1 MKKLINFARETF
13 ANGRNLRKKLG
24 VKPVYKRVDTCAAEF
39 PSLTPYMYSKHNK
52 KVQEIGT
59 WDRYTFAILELTKLM
74 ELIQVEYI
82 EWV

>member
-1 MKKLINFARETF
+1 
-13 ANGRNLRKKLG
+13 
-24 VKPVYKRVDTCAAEF
+24 
-39 PSLTPYMYSKHNK
+39 MYLKHNK

-59 WDRYTFAILELTKLM
+59 WDRYTFAVLELTKLM